1 MPETFLSTTK
11 EIAALRKELA
21 DQNRK
26 LVLTNG
32 VFDLLHVG
40 HVRYLNEAK
49 ALGDCLVVAINGDDS
64 VRELK
69 GPGRPVHTAEER
81 AEILCSLES
90 VDRVVVFHE
99 KRASK
104 VIEEIHP
111 HIYTKGGDYTPDS
124 LIDEEK
130 QLLDRLGVE
139 IRILSLVAG
148 KSTSATLNQLSEADA
163 DKTKRIAILG
173 SGAGSNCSAILDAV
187 ESGNLVAEV
196 ALVLSDDRDSGILEI
211 ARARNVPAIHID
223 PGTRKSG
230 QLTDAAIKEITDRL
244 VAAKV
249 NLVVLAGFMRIVR
262 EPLLSQ
268 FPGKILNIH
277 PSLLPKYP
285 GLHACRRAIE
295 AGEKES
301 GCTIHLVD
309 AGVDTGEILRQE
321 KVPIEKHD
329 TPENLQARI
338 QESEHLAYPE
348 VIKKRLK
355 LC

>member
-1 MPETFLSTTK
+1 MSETFLSTNA
-11 EIAALRKELA
+11 EIAVLRNELEA
-21 DQNRK
+21 QGKK

-49 ALGDCLVVAINGDDS
+49 ALGDCLVVAINGDES

-81 AEILCSLES
+81 AEILCGLES

-99 KRASK
+99 KRASR
-104 VIEEIHP
+104 VIEAVDP

-139 IRILSLVAG
+139 IRILSLVPG
-148 KSTSATLNQLSEADA
+148 KSTSATLNQISEEDP
-163 DKTKRIAILG
+163 DRQKKIAILG
-173 SGAGSNCSAILDAV
+173 SGTGSNCLAILEAI
-187 ESGNLVAEV
+187 ESGKLETEV
-196 ALVLSDDRDSGILEI
+196 AVILSDVRDAGILDI
-211 ARARNVPAIHID
+211 ARDHNISAIHID
-223 PGTRKSG
+223 PGTEKGG
-230 QLTDAAIKEITDRL
+230 QLTDAAIKEIMDRL
-244 VAAKV
+244 IASKV
-249 NLVVLAGFMRIVR
+249 DLVVLAGFMRIVR
-262 EPLLSQ
+262 EPLMSQ

-277 PSLLPKYP
+277 PSILPKYP
-285 GLHACRRAIE
+285 GLNACRRAIE
-295 AGEKES
+295 AGENES

-321 KVPIEKHD
+321 AVPILEGD
-329 TPENLQARI
+329 TPEALQARI
-338 QESEHLAYPE
+338 QEQEHLAYPE
-348 VIKKRLK
+348 EIAEQLAK
-355 LC
+355 